1 MVCIDEGAD
10 AAHDIDFTHFC
21 HTREAGGEF
30 ADHRIFVVA
39 QFVDIHLWRGKTDA
53 VIAHGQRFFHDGD
66 GVQQGFGRHATDVQ
80 AGAAEG
86 RPTFDASGLEAQLAG
101 VDMELAIAV
110 GDRDAAQCALK
121 EMNAQTGAR
130 MAARFA
136 AGNQM
141 GATA

>member
-1 MVCIDEGAD
+1 MTDPDQDRNISNLIDKRRAL
-10 AAHDIDFTHFC
+10 A
-21 HTREAGGEF
+21 
-30 ADHRIFVVA
+30 
-39 QFVDIHLWRGKTDA
+39 
-53 VIAHGQRFFHDGD
+53 
-66 GVQQGFGRHATDVQ
+66 
-80 AGAAEG
+80 
-86 RPTFDASGLEAQLAG
+86 AQLAG

-110 GDRDAAQCALK
+110 GDRDAAQRALK

>member
-39 QFVDIHLWRGKTDA
+39 QFVDIHLRRGKTDA

-66 GVQQGFGRHATDVQ
+66 GVQQGFGRNTADIQT
-80 AGAAEG
+80 
-86 RPTFDASGLEAQLAG
+86 R
-101 VDMELAIAV
+101 
-110 GDRDAAQCALK
+110 AAQGGVAFHQ
-121 EMNAQTGAR
+121 NRIHA
-130 MAARFA
+130 
-136 AGNQM
+136 
-141 GATA
+141 